1 MYKVGQGCST
11 CVCTSKLYIHL
22 CTCTCTFFTGMVEWI
37 GFSLG
42 MGVKMELSSC
52 TSVLPVP

>member
-11 CVCTSKLYIHL
+11 CVCTSELYIHL
-22 CTCTCTFFTGMVEWI
+22 CTCTFFTGMVEWI

-42 MGVKMELSSC
+42 MGVEMELSSC